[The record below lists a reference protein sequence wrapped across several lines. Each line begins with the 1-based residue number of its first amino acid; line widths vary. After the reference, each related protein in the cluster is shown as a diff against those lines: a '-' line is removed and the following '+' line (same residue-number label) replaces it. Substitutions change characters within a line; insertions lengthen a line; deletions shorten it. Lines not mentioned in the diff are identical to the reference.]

1 MMRRNQPNIAFRILK
16 LMLKKRRSLTLVL
29 ISRVRLVDV
38 AEIEIREVD
47 EAMDRMIAAITIVSS
62 ILIIITVVDE
72 AEAVEENVLQFRLNV
87 YYVMNNTVYLNVI
100 NGLMLLP
107 ISAFFLGFV
116 RRTAYALIASIQDT
130 TGQTVGRKKNSDVL
144 ADPHSISISA

>member
-1 MMRRNQPNIAFRILK
+1 MRRNQLNIAFRILK
-16 LMLKKRRSLTLVL
+16 LMLKKSRSLTLVL
-29 ISRVRLVDV
+29 ISRDQLMDV
-38 AEIEIREVD
+38 VEIEIRGVD
-47 EAMDRMIAAITIVSS
+47 EVMDRVIAIIIIVSS

-107 ISAFFLGFV
+107 ISAFFSGFV
-116 RRTAYALIASIQDT
+116 RRMAYALIASIQNI
-130 TGQTVGRKKNSDVL
+130 TGHTVGRKKNSAVL
-144 ADPHSISISA
+144 ADLRSNSISV